1 MYIFLGNGSK
11 DFIRLS
17 VRFRYETGL
26 KNTHTHTKNTAQ
38 LEDIEGNY
46 NLNLILN
53 PNCLLN

>member
-1 MYIFLGNGSK
+1 MK
-11 DFIRLS
+11 Q
-17 VRFRYETGL
+17 GL
-26 KNTHTHTKNTAQ
+26 KKHTQKTAQ